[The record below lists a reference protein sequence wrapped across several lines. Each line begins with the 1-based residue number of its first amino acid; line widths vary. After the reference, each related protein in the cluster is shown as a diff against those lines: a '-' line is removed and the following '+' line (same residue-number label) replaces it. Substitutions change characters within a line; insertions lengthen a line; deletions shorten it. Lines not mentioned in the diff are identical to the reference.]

1 MQLAAKLS
9 VLPKSKQLG
18 VGYGSPRFVHFIKNN
33 FHINFL
39 LQRGFCSMATMSIS
53 SNLND
58 LSNYGNRMVTITVTA
73 SNQQFMRLANQTL
86 SVPYNRLSQAIRNI
100 HRSGSK
106 VVNVSMISAA
116 PIVGHSSTAAP
127 EPQSKPEDN
136 NPAAKKKKR

>member
-1 MQLAAKLS
+1 
-9 VLPKSKQLG
+9 
-18 VGYGSPRFVHFIKNN
+18 
-33 FHINFL
+33 
-39 LQRGFCSMATMSIS
+39 MATMSIS

-116 PIVGHSSTAAP
+116 PIAVLHSSAAAP
-127 EPQSKPEDN
+127 EPQSKHEDN

>member
-1 MQLAAKLS
+1 
-9 VLPKSKQLG
+9 
-18 VGYGSPRFVHFIKNN
+18 
-33 FHINFL
+33 
-39 LQRGFCSMATMSIS
+39 MATMSIS

-58 LSNYGNRMVTITVTA
+58 ISNYGNRMVTITVTA

-106 VVNVSMISAA
+106 VVDVSMHSISAA
-116 PIVGHSSTAAP
+116 PIAVLHSSAAAP
-127 EPQSKPEDN
+127 EQQSKPEDN

>member
-1 MQLAAKLS
+1 
-9 VLPKSKQLG
+9 
-18 VGYGSPRFVHFIKNN
+18 
-33 FHINFL
+33 
-39 LQRGFCSMATMSIS
+39 MATMSIS

-58 LSNYGNRMVTITVTA
+58 ISNYGNRMVTITVTA

-116 PIVGHSSTAAP
+116 PIVGHSSAAAP
-127 EPQSKPEDN
+127 EQQSKHEDN